1 MRTVGRNVRRMILKI
16 CRSLCD
22 LRIYEYTESL
32 KGQWIFLQPINMMQ
46 FPMDQFFIKTALTNF
61 TQLRKFHGTY
71 HCLIDIDK
79 CFAYSQK
86 VRGKFFLASGQ
97 EKICKNFGNFE
108 KLIEWKVEKVNCQ
121 SIFTHQYSAPRC
133 RVFGEV
139 IICNWDK
146 QRQTT

>member
-1 MRTVGRNVRRMILKI
+1 MEHTIVLSTLINA
-16 CRSLCD
+16 
-22 LRIYEYTESL
+22 LRIAKRFEV
-32 KGQWIFLQPINMMQ
+32 N
-46 FPMDQFFIKTALTNF
+46 
-61 TQLRKFHGTY
+61 
-71 HCLIDIDK
+71 
-79 CFAYSQK
+79 
-86 VRGKFFLASGQ
+86 FLASGQ
-97 EKICKNFGNFE
+97 EKICKNFGNLE